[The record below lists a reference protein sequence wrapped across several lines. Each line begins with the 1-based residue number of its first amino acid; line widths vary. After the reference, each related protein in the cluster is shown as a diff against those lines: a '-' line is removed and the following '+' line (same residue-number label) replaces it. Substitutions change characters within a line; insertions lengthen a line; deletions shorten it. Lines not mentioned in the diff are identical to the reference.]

1 MATDRQGRALAP
13 TRQAPQQMTTGRS
26 STAVRVA
33 DMTTEDIT
41 ARLTAPPMSATMI
54 ASQARVFLRG
64 FWFDPRL
71 SDDDIRVFEGHY
83 VAALVDVPQWA
94 ALKAFTNFSGDAEQK
109 RRPTPGEVRA
119 AAFKLMFTLR
129 SEAKSRERAA
139 LPPPPKEGPA
149 DRAASSERMAD
160 VIGRLR
166 AAAGESKF

>member
-1 MATDRQGRALAP
+1 MRA
-13 TRQAPQQMTTGRS
+13 
-26 STAVRVA
+26 
-33 DMTTEDIT
+33 
-41 ARLTAPPMSATMI
+41 
-54 ASQARVFLRG
+54 
-64 FWFDPRL
+64 
-71 SDDDIRVFEGHY
+71 FEGHY
-83 VAALVDVPQWA
+83 VAALMDVPQWA

-129 SEAKSRERAA
+129 AEAKDRARAA
-139 LPPPPKEGPA
+139 LPPPPKEGPE